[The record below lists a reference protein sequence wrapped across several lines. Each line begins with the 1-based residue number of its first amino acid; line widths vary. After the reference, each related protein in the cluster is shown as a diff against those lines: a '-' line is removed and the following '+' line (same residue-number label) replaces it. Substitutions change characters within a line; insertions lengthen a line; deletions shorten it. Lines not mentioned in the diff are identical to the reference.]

1 MLGYVVVIKSSKI
14 SKFNITTILV
24 YTLWPSYGG
33 GSILQYGDLAAQ
45 VTKVK
50 IYSSMSVHKHHNNE
64 KKVWQPNQGLF
75 QFLPET
81 DI

>member
-1 MLGYVVVIKSSKI
+1 M
-14 SKFNITTILV
+14 
-24 YTLWPSYGG
+24 GG

-64 KKVWQPNQGLF
+64 KKVWQTNQGLF